1 MATRSAE
8 ATGADEERER
18 SEFYET
24 KSRRSVFSG
33 ESVLHRHTSRGLSA
47 FPTCEAHDHSNMAR
61 VTMCSGVSASQAARP
76 STFSCRRTASVAGA
90 VRFRAPSVTAAGCHH
105 KARGSSAVR
114 AELPSPV
121 PEDSADA
128 LGRFRK
134 VMTVLY
140 AAGGALHFPDL
151 LGQGPISSACGTSS
165 FAELSPLLQAVT
177 AGWAFL
183 GPAASFGLATGKP
196 WGDVIVVAVASCEVV
211 LGIDFAD
218 AMAPSP
224 IPAPVVAAQV
234 TSLASV
240 FAIYLWKRFE
250 EGAEE
255 QTR

>member
-1 MATRSAE
+1 MAHA
-8 ATGADEERER
+8 A
-18 SEFYET
+18 
-24 KSRRSVFSG
+24 
-33 ESVLHRHTSRGLSA
+33 
-47 FPTCEAHDHSNMAR
+47 
-61 VTMCSGVSASQAARP
+61 MCAGVCASPAARP

-90 VRFRAPSVTAAGCHH
+90 VRLRAVRGARCHR
-105 KARGSSAVR
+105 KARGSPAVR
-114 AELPSPV
+114 AELPSLV

-165 FAELSPLLQAVT
+165 FSELSPLLQAVT

-196 WGDVIVVAVASCEVV
+196 WGDAIVVAVASCEVV

-224 IPAPVVAAQV
+224 IPAPVVAAQIV
-234 TSLASV
+234 SLASV
-240 FAIYLWKRFE
+240 FAIYLWKRSE

-255 QTR
+255 RER